1 MRFTEVRNY
10 FLTGSLTLLLAVPTF
25 AQYGG
30 GGTTTGTGGTTGTY
44 TAPKGGYGSSAGVAA
59 GAAAAAGVGVAYLAL
74 RHHGTIVGCVEPSS
88 SSSDGIKLMNEKD
101 KNTYALLASN
111 ISLAPGERVALGG
124 KKSKDDSG
132 KPTFQ
137 VTKLVKDYGSCK

>member
-1 MRFTEVRNY
+1 MRLTDVRKC
-10 FLTGSLTLLLAVPTF
+10 FLSGSLVLLLAAPVF

-30 GGTTTGTGGTTGTY
+30 GGTTTGMGGTSGTY
-44 TAPKGGYGSSAGVAA
+44 TAPKGGYGSGAGIAV
-59 GAAAAAGVGVAYLAL
+59 GAAAAAGVGVAFLAL
-74 RHHGTIVGCVEPSS
+74 RHRGTIVGCVKP
-88 SSSDGIKLMNEKD
+88 SSDGIKLMNEKD
-101 KNTYALLASN
+101 KDTYALLASN